1 MNRAAI
7 AGSAPHV
14 IMLQMRH
21 PPHSDRSP
29 ASPRKQ
35 LGFLRWADSFG
46 SISAIVCAV
55 HCALLPF
62 LIAMLPAFGLSVLAT
77 SGFEYGYV
85 AFATALALTSL
96 WLGYRR
102 HRVYRALAFLVPGLA
117 AVWSGILWPFVHEDA
132 IRHAV
137 VMTCGGTLI
146 AVAHLINLRLT
157 HGHVHDANCAHGH

>member
-1 MNRAAI
+1 MRPVAI
-7 AGSAPHV
+7 VRLSAPV
-14 IMLQMRH
+14 IMLQMW
-21 PPHSDRSP
+21 HSSSASRP
-29 ASPRKQ
+29 QQSPRKQ

-46 SISAIVCAV
+46 SISAIVCAL

-62 LIAMLPAFGLSVLAT
+62 VIAVLPAFGLSVLAT

-117 AVWSGILWPFVHEDA
+117 AVWSGILWPFVHEDV

-137 VMTCGGTLI
+137 VMTFGGTLI
-146 AVAHLINLRLT
+146 AVAHLVNLRLT